1 MRNHPCSKC
10 RVSNR
15 LDQFPPEVRKG
26 IYPKW
31 HKAVCLKC
39 IAAEKEAEAQ
49 RQDAEVQRV
58 AEVQKQLENE
68 RWWDENQHK
77 VLQWQKEYSLEF
89 VVAKL
94 KDLGLQRQA
103 AQLQATPHWADPKKI
118 DAIYAEAARLTKETG
133 IPHHVDHMVP
143 IQGPIA
149 KHGPFRGMRLVYG
162 LHCEANLQ
170 ILPGSENMSKGN
182 RYWPDMPE
190 EFSRMG
196 KMLRKV
202 A

>member
-1 MRNHPCSKC
+1 MRNMQCLTCKGVK
-10 RVSNR
+10 RAE
-15 LDQFPPEVRKG
+15 QFPSKTGPRGRTVNRTACLQCIEDAKSAETQRK
-26 IYPKW
+26 
-31 HKAVCLKC
+31 ADVLRTLD
-39 IAAEKEAEAQ
+39 E
-49 RQDAEVQRV
+49 
-58 AEVQKQLENE
+58 E
-68 RWWDENQHK
+68 RWWAENESK

-94 KDLGLQRQA
+94 KELGLQRQA

-143 IQGPIA
+143 IQGPVA
-149 KHGPFRGMRLVYG
+149 KYGPFRGMRLVYG

-170 ILPGSENMSKGN
+170 ILPGAENMSKGN

-190 EFSRMG
+190 EFLAMD